1 MKNCVLLFYRGQ
13 PATGT
18 HSSSRSNLT
27 EAIVVN
33 TTVGSPA
40 PHSSSTNE
48 VTDTLAVLDSSV
60 STSTQAAE
68 DDYHTETSNSC
79 NLQVLSRPGSSQQ
92 LISSVSLL
100 PQASTSQDDHQ
111 VIPDDNDD
119 SAEMAASETGMEATT
134 SYASDFE
141 VNIASTGV
149 VTSTPRMNG
158 QQSPLSNQ
166 TKLSNMHDAVGVSSS
181 ETALTLSRRLRT
193 PRNKPRP
200 TEKPPPPPTSQ
211 PVRSHQLDP
220 DRSCIPNTAGNSVT
234 IPHTL
239 LSADDSIQH
248 ENTAAQ
254 SSAVKT
260 SSTKS
265 RPSTIRMNL
274 LNAPELY
281 PDETE
286 KHSQCTDKQIST
298 LTASGLFEVLI

>member
-18 HSSSRSNLT
+18 HSSSRSNIT
-27 EAIVVN
+27 EAIVVDP
-33 TTVGSPA
+33 TGGSPA

-48 VTDTLAVLDSSV
+48 VTDTLTVLDSSV

-79 NLQVLSRPGSSQQ
+79 NLQLLSRPGSSQQ
-92 LISSVSLL
+92 LISSLSLL
-100 PQASTSQDDHQ
+100 PQAYTSQEDHH
-111 VIPDDNDD
+111 VIPHDNDD
-119 SAEMAASETGMEATT
+119 AAEMAASETGMEAIR

-149 VTSTPRMNG
+149 VTSTPRMNV
-158 QQSPLSNQ
+158 QSPQSNQ

-211 PVRSHQLDP
+211 PVRSHQQEP
-220 DRSCIPNTAGNSVT
+220 DHSRIPNTAGNSVT

-248 ENTAAQ
+248 ENTDTR
-254 SSAVKT
+254 SSVVKT

-281 PDETE
+281 SDETE